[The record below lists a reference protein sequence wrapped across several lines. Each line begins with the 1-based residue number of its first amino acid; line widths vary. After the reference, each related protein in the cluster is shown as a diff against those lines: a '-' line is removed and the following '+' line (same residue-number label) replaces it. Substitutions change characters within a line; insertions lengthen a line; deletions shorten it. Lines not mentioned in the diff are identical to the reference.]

1 MRSTP
6 DDSQIRLFDFDELK
20 PRIELGQSFERIDD
34 AIKQGLI
41 PPYDC
46 KDPNG
51 IPFWMLATASEFE
64 KDADGKP
71 LRGKKYCGDCYA
83 KAELTI
89 AIDPDQLPV
98 ELKPLAGYR
107 HVRFLRS
114 IRSVDPDAI
123 IVGIGRGPGSL
134 RESMKIPQAQS
145 VRRLL
150 TAKALIEYLGVGK
163 HLLFDEL
170 HQKSGLKIQIDERI
184 LRACALPITATD
196 LRSET
201 RGNGDEERSLYPDRV
216 KHLVQQGKLYTW
228 REGRLSYYW
237 VKPPREPEP
246 ALSAAEVKV
255 VEDRPQAM
263 LADSSELA
271 WESLDRKI
279 LKSAASPIT
288 AKGLYEKARHSK
300 LGEKHF
306 QPRRDYL
313 VAQGKLHTWTEQ
325 SRHGRPI
332 TYYWVNPPIQPEPA
346 PDVAEAEMVDPVG
359 SDNRPVAIVP
369 AANTLASPDTVQDLL
384 LDQQDHRFLERF
396 KNPDER
402 WFLAICT
409 SAAQKIGRPIEWVD
423 FGGRLWLTVKQSAN
437 LLGMDER
444 NIRKHLDQFPF
455 EMSVLSE
462 KLMDAR
468 LDAYKQCY
476 PPNPP
481 ELRNSEFRSSGGLG
495 GQNEKAAHEFSP
507 HFVLVSPAGL
517 AWLAKASETR
527 PAKAIM
533 QEFWM
538 VGEATPAAMERMSAQ
553 AGSALV
559 PQDRV
564 LVELLVELRDGNR
577 ELREGHREM
586 ISLLK
591 TMAPVATRT
600 EEGIVRVEEKVSR
613 IDRNTNSPRREF
625 LPEAISGAIKAFL
638 HITLKTG
645 RDVLDQTLLI
655 DVNGFKTKDCE
666 FDHIRS
672 RSDRSAQN
680 CMPLSKA
687 THDKKTYGRL
697 TPEEKAKLERAEKA
711 IENYWAQKSQIE
723 PYQPGLSLDTQ
734 L

>member
-1 MRSTP
+1 MRNTP
-6 DDSQIRLFDFDELK
+6 DDSQIKLFDFFDEVK
-20 PRIELGQSFERIDD
+20 PKIELGQSFERVDD
-34 AIKQGLI
+34 AAKQGLI
-41 PPYDC
+41 PLYDFQS
-46 KDPNG
+46 PEG
-51 IPFWMLATASEFE
+51 IPFWLLVTASEF
-64 KDADGKP
+64 KRRHRD
-71 LRGKKYCGDCYA
+71 DCCDLYA
-83 KAELTI
+83 KKSSTI
-89 AIDPDQLPV
+89 LVDSAQVPV
-98 ELKPLAGYR
+98 ELACLALYKNIG
-107 HVRFLRS
+107 FCRS
-114 IRSVDPDAI
+114 TKSVDDGAI
-123 IVGIGRGPGSL
+123 IVSIGSGPGSL
-134 RESMKIPQAQS
+134 KQAIIDSGQAISQSQS
-145 VRRLL
+145 VRRVL
-150 TAKALIEYLGVGK
+150 TAKALIDYLGIGK
-163 HLLFDEL
+163 HPLFND
-170 HQKSGLKIQIDERI
+170 
-184 LRACALPITATD
+184 
-196 LRSET
+196 
-201 RGNGDEERSLYPDRV
+201 GNQSVGMEARV
-216 KHLVQQGKLYTW
+216 DQ
-228 REGRLSYYW
+228 
-237 VKPPREPEP
+237 
-246 ALSAAEVKV
+246 
-255 VEDRPQAM
+255 PQAM

-271 WESLDRKI
+271 WESLDRMI

-288 AKGLYEKARHSK
+288 AKRLYEKARHSK
-300 LGEKHF
+300 LGKKHF
-306 QPRRDYL
+306 QPRRDHL

-325 SRHGRPI
+325 PRHGRPI

-346 PDVAEAEMVDPVG
+346 PDVVEAEMVDPVEFDDR
-359 SDNRPVAIVP
+359 SVAIVS

-409 SAAQKIGRPIEWVD
+409 SAARKIGRPIEWVD

-481 ELRNSEFRSSGGLG
+481 EPRNSEFRGSGGLG
-495 GQNEKAAHEFSP
+495 GQNEKAAHEFSS
-507 HFVLVSPAGL
+507 HFILISPAGL

-564 LVELLVELRDGNR
+564 LVELLVELRDGNK
-577 ELREGHREM
+577 EM

-591 TMAPVATRT
+591 TMAPAATRT
-600 EEGIVRVEEKVSR
+600 EEGVEEVR
-613 IDRNTNSPRREF
+613 EIVNEIHRNTNSPRKEF
-625 LPEAISGAIKAFL
+625 LQEAISGAIEAFL

-655 DVNGFKTKDCE
+655 DVNGSKTKDCE

-672 RSDRSAQN
+672 RSVRSAEN

-687 THDKKTYGRL
+687 THRKKTNGQL

-723 PYQPGLSLDTQ
+723 PYQPGLLLDTQ